1 MGMSRWRP
9 QECGRRWD
17 VGKGGSPLSGWGWES
32 RRRPCRSGRQWDV
45 ERWESRGG
53 PLSTGPCHVHVGMDA
68 LWMWKG
74 GSPRGSSRILEYG
87 GEMGPSPCDVR
98 VHVDAGRMWG
108 FGSPSWSLVLGP
120 RVLAT
125 STLVWTPLGCGQT
138 LSPCHLCHHPPSS
151 SVLPRIHAASTPS
164 WMPRGSQGV
173 CHSAT
178 PPTSNWRPCR
188 SGRLLEFRDPMS
200 MCACVHVC
208 VHAPGEVWGA
218 VIYGSRSRTR
228 CWSGSCCEGRPTR
241 TWRRRR

>member
-1 MGMSRWRP
+1 VRGRAGGGKVRLMGMSRWRP

-98 VHVDAGRMWG
+98 VHVDAVRMWAN
-108 FGSPSWSLVLGP
+108 SV
-120 RVLAT
+120 
-125 STLVWTPLGCGQT
+125 T
-138 LSPCHLCHHPPSS
+138 LSPVSPPTI
-151 SVLPRIHAASTPS
+151 VLRFATN
-164 WMPRGSQGV
+164 PRGV
-173 CHSAT
+173 HTELDAT
-178 PPTSNWRPCR
+178 WI
-188 SGRLLEFRDPMS
+188 SGRLPLCHSTHIQLAS
-200 MCACVHVC
+200 MCACMRQGKCGARSFTDREVGRDAGQGHVVKDDRLCTRHTNMFKC
-208 VHAPGEVWGA
+208 VSECIH
-218 VIYGSRSRTR
+218 RSRD
-228 CWSGSCCEGRPTR
+228 
-241 TWRRRR
+241 